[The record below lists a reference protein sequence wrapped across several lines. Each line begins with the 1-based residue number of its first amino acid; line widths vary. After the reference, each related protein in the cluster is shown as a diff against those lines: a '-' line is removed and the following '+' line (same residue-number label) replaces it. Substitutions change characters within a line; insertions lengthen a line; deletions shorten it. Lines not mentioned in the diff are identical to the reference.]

1 MSRRITYLS
10 SDLEKV
16 DCARIPARIK
26 LEEMAL
32 LFGIRKPKTP
42 NLNKCIADIDS
53 RMEAVEKKTQH
64 IDKKL
69 ERLMSKMRDDP
80 SQNNIKQKASRLLS
94 QKKEYESKALN
105 KCIADIDSRM
115 ESVEKKTHHI
125 DEKLKGLM
133 SKMRDD
139 PTQNDVKQ
147 KALRLLSQKKE
158 YEIQADN
165 LLNKSFDLA
174 VNSAIQTLEETA
186 FNEPKWGVKAKK
198 SSKMSKVNKL
208 NSEVMLDEFQT
219 DDSGAGRQFWANLM
233 ISWHT
238 KKKGSYNMQPKPTK
252 TS

>member
-32 LFGIRKPKTP
+32 LFGVRKPKNP
-42 NLNKCIADIDS
+42 N
-53 RMEAVEKKTQH
+53 
-64 IDKKL
+64 
-69 ERLMSKMRDDP
+69 
-80 SQNNIKQKASRLLS
+80 
-94 QKKEYESKALN
+94 LN

-147 KALRLLSQKKE
+147 KALRLLSQKKDE
-158 YEIQADN
+158 
-165 LLNKSFDLA
+165 
-174 VNSAIQTLEETA
+174 LESKRHFLTE
-186 FNEPKWGVKAKK
+186 
-198 SSKMSKVNKL
+198 SISKM
-208 NSEVMLDEFQT
+208 
-219 DDSGAGRQFWANLM
+219 
-233 ISWHT
+233 
-238 KKKGSYNMQPKPTK
+238 
-252 TS
+252 